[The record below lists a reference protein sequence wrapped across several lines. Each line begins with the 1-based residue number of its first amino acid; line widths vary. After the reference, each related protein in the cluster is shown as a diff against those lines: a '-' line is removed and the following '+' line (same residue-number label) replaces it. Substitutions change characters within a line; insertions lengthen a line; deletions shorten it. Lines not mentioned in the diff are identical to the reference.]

1 MLRDE
6 GGEGGG
12 REEETDWVETR
23 GSSRSP
29 PEGSALLVPQAVA
42 PQLAVQAHLGGQC
55 QRGASVRGGGGTSQW
70 EKKQKVCVTAIQ
82 SRGKASLTSVPSPS
96 LPVADWPRVW
106 SDSLP

>member
-55 QRGASVRGGGGTSQW
+55 QRGASVRGGGDFAVG
-70 EKKQKVCVTAIQ
+70 KKTKSVCDGDPK
-82 SRGKASLTSVPSPS
+82 SRKGEPYQRA
-96 LPVADWPRVW
+96 VAVAAGR
-106 SDSLP
+106 